1 MTRMPRLS
9 ARPASG
15 RPRIAA
21 YALDHARSLVFS
33 LGKLAHAPLPTVM
46 TVAVLGI
53 ALALPAGLFVAL
65 KNLQAVSAGWQGS
78 ARMSVFL
85 HLDTEEQ
92 RLQALAEELRQR
104 PEVAE
109 TRVITREE
117 ALAEF
122 RELSGFGEALA
133 ALERNPLPPLV
144 VVDPALSQRQPERLA
159 DLASD
164 LEALQAVDQVRL
176 DTAWVRRL
184 AAILEIAHRLV
195 WVAGV
200 LLAISALLVVGNTIR
215 LDIQNRRQEIEVAK
229 LIGATDAFIRRPFL
243 YGGIW
248 YGVFGGVVALLTVAA
263 ALAVLRE
270 PVQRLAGLYESPF
283 QLTGLNV
290 GGAATLVLVA
300 CLLGLGGAWM
310 AVGRHLREIE
320 PS

>member
-1 MTRMPRLS
+1 MTRMPRGS

-15 RPRIAA
+15 RPRIVA

-33 LGKLAHAPLPTVM
+33 LGKLAHAPLPTIM

-85 HLDTEEQ
+85 HMDTEAQ

-104 PEVAE
+104 PAVAE
-109 TRVITREE
+109 TRVVTREE

-164 LEALQAVDQVRL
+164 LEALPAVDQVRL

-283 QLTGLNV
+283 QLTGLDL